1 MLIIHKG
8 TVYKPAS
15 WQTGGLMIIR
25 QPPLSEP
32 EVACSS
38 GKRFLRAR
46 PAIPPTAGT
55 KLAGLRKFLQE
66 VLADYLFLPTDSWR
80 MAIEPVMK
88 EVLAD

>member
-1 MLIIHKG
+1 
-8 TVYKPAS
+8 
-15 WQTGGLMIIR
+15 MIIR

-46 PAIPPTAGT
+46 PAIPPAAGT

-66 VLADYLFLPTDSWR
+66 VLADYLFLYASGLVIIFKSCWCTYCLTFIFVVS
-80 MAIEPVMK
+80 
-88 EVLAD
+88 